1 MKKTIG
7 LLLFVILGLNLIGQQ
22 DYYWYNNSKI
32 MLTKNPNKK
41 YIEFCDDVID
51 TVQIRNLLG
60 INNAKML
67 SLKYSNVLKSI
78 DCIEEGLTEK
88 KWTII
93 ELDNITERSF
103 VNNNSVLYEAPTYIL
118 NQNEIGLS
126 QLFYVKLHSS
136 EDFQILSSLSTQNN
150 VKILGNI
157 KNKPLWFILECNK
170 QSSGNS
176 LEMANMFYET
186 GLFASS
192 EPDFIEI
199 GNRLFTNDCVD
210 DPMFEDQWGLE
221 NNEEGYTNIDINACE
236 AWEISSGDPEI
247 IIAVLDTG
255 IELDHTDLPNVD
267 YDLSFNTVTMTT
279 PSVIDENS
287 DNAYHGTSC
296 AGIIGAAQNDIGV
309 AGIAPGC
316 TLMSISTDFN
326 TLGLVS
332 GFDWAVDH
340 GADIINCSWGG
351 VAENEI
357 LTESI
362 IDALTY
368 GRNGLGCIVIFASGN
383 TNLSTL
389 PYPASLVGLDDRII
403 VVGAN
408 DICGFRCTDSHLPDS
423 QDGPCQP
430 WAMGYGSNYG
440 QGLSVVA
447 PGALI
452 RTTTLDDEYLNDFGG
467 TSAAAPHVAGI
478 AALLLS
484 INSDLTNQEVK
495 DIIEQSAQKIRT
507 DVYTYQSGSP
517 NGTWN
522 EKVGYGMVN
531 AYNAIMHL
539 CSNESH
545 ILSNQNI
552 TWSEET
558 VICDPLIVD
567 GTLIIDAPV
576 DFFDDN
582 PEIIIN
588 DGGHLVIEDECELL
602 TWINIPYNG
611 SITVNSGGILEL
623 NSGSNLT
630 LSEDGKLEIL
640 YNSVENGLLVFNQ
653 GASINL
659 LDSNTQIDISGDF
672 QIAANAQF
680 TFDGDGYI
688 KFSNPGNDYT
698 ENITCGS
705 GASML
710 FQGSGQ
716 SDKVLEI
723 QQNTVRFPDMTSL
736 TFEDCKITMGANKRM
751 LSTANYPI
759 TFDNVLLTS
768 SAGTKNNHRSF
779 YFFGQANTVINNSI
793 FEFGIDGIKCD
804 LTYYGSSLYISNSEF
819 RNNTTGLNITNKGIH
834 ASFCSFHN
842 NSNNGAYCYGM
853 SLPSDFSNCEFH
865 HNGHNGFTF
874 YGSSTADLDVEACDI
889 YSNIYDG
896 IITSGAFDL
905 WLSCNNIYSN
915 RYGVYTQN
923 GTYVYAENNAEN
935 DMHGN
940 DRSIYLNYGRLF
952 LNEGYNQLQAATD
965 AYAVYG
971 FSVEPGN
978 CSASPQNI
986 ANNNRWEADD
996 TEGPDY
1002 GTNYKLWKFQCSN
1015 PLVLVQLVDSI
1026 PDYTVCYHID
1036 PDSLQEGGSCF
1047 QSNEETANLL
1057 NSLPLISLSGG
1068 ISLPLDQAVT
1078 YLANQSDG
1086 VSSAN
1091 AFNNLIDEYAN
1102 LIFQC
1107 DNNTSDAVFLL
1118 KNKAYGDVHN
1128 TLTNYYE
1135 FIDYNSGHNG
1145 FNQAVDRMVLL
1156 HEDLLINP
1164 DIPDFLSIE
1173 YKLDIALL
1181 NYLRK
1186 DYNRSIT
1193 QLEFLLNEIPD
1204 TVNAKAFVENWL
1216 CFVSAEKALRE
1227 GTILPEEYEQSI
1239 AECNINYPVTIFDSP
1254 DHDEVQNANS
1264 TSEETAQV
1272 SIAINPNPNQG
1283 SFTVLVTNSSISGKI
1298 MITKATGQ
1306 PVYETILTFAEQLVA
1321 VNGLPAGTFTVYYIE
1336 NGTVITSVGT
1346 IVE

>member
-1 MKKTIG
+1 MYIKQVFNNYDVSSFKKAFPSARTPKLQDIYEVECDNIQLMQDLINWELYPYGEEIEEITFLYEPNDYGLELSQTNLDLMNLKSAWDITKGDASIIIG
-7 LLLFVILGLNLIGQQ
+7 ISDSYIEETHEDLQSQILTVISNGPMEWHGVAVTGCAVAATNNSLGISGIASNCKVNFICNNGTNPINTMLLLSQSGARVINAS
-22 DYYWYNNSKI
+22 W
-32 MLTKNPNKK
+32 
-41 YIEFCDDVID
+41 
-51 TVQIRNLLG
+51 
-60 INNAKML
+60 INRCA
-67 SLKYSNVLKSI
+67 YSNI
-78 DCIEEGLTEK
+78 DWLVFEEIKDNG
-88 KWTII
+88 TI
-93 ELDNITERSF
+93 T
-103 VNNNSVLYEAPTYIL
+103 VCGA
-118 NQNEIGLS
+118 
-126 QLFYVKLHSS
+126 
-136 EDFQILSSLSTQNN
+136 
-150 VKILGNI
+150 
-157 KNKPLWFILECNK
+157 
-170 QSSGNS
+170 GNS
-176 LEMANMFYET
+176 IAHCGSLDAEVFPASYDNCISVTSVGHMNPIGYTDSIYGQTNWKDVHEAVIGDPGTAHHHNTAVDICAPGYNVPST
-186 GLFASS
+186 SIGNTYQGTWGTSFAS
-192 EPDFIEI
+192 P
-199 GNRLFTNDCVD
+199 
-210 DPMFEDQWGLE
+210 Q
-221 NNEEGYTNIDINACE
+221 
-236 AWEISSGDPEI
+236 
-247 IIAVLDTG
+247 
-255 IELDHTDLPNVD
+255 
-267 YDLSFNTVTMTT
+267 
-279 PSVIDENS
+279 
-287 DNAYHGTSC
+287 
-296 AGIIGAAQNDIGV
+296 V
-309 AGIAPGC
+309 AGICALILSVNPC
-316 TLMSISTDFN
+316 LSRDE
-326 TLGLVS
+326 
-332 GFDWAVDH
+332 AVD
-340 GADIINCSWGG
+340 
-351 VAENEI
+351 I
-357 LTESI
+357 L
-362 IDALTY
+362 
-368 GRNGLGCIVIFASGN
+368 
-383 TNLSTL
+383 LSTAVDIDDIPENIAYNEL
-389 PYPASLVGLDDRII
+389 LGSGRADAFEAMKKAYGNSETIYSGETIVWNSFKSINGTLLLQANSHLTINTRVYFNENSNIVVKNGASLVLESDGYLTSFCDKTWSVII
-403 VVGAN
+403 VE
-408 DICGFRCTDSHLPDS
+408 
-423 QDGPCQP
+423 
-430 WAMGYGSNYG
+430 
-440 QGLSVVA
+440 
-447 PGALI
+447 PG
-452 RTTTLDDEYLNDFGG
+452 
-467 TSAAAPHVAGI
+467 GI
-478 AALLLS
+478 VEL
-484 INSDLTNQEVK
+484 
-495 DIIEQSAQKIRT
+495 R
-507 DVYTYQSGSP
+507 
-517 NGTWN
+517 
-522 EKVGYGMVN
+522 
-531 AYNAIMHL
+531 
-539 CSNESH
+539 NES
-545 ILSNQNI
+545 IVNI
-552 TWSEET
+552 NGNGCIYVGKDTNYSS
-558 VICDPLIVD
+558 VLI
-567 GTLIIDAPV
+567 
-576 DFFDDN
+576 
-582 PEIIIN
+582 
-588 DGGHLVIEDECELL
+588 
-602 TWINIPYNG
+602 
-611 SITVNSGGILEL
+611 
-623 NSGSNLT
+623 
-630 LSEDGKLEIL
+630 
-640 YNSVENGLLVFNQ
+640 FNQ
-653 GASINL
+653 GAIINL
-659 LDSNTQIDISGDF
+659 VDNESYIEIKGNLS
-672 QIAANAQF
+672 IAANAQF
-680 TFDGDGYI
+680 TFTGAGYI
-688 KFSNPGNDYT
+688 KFSNPGDMYT
-698 ENITCGS
+698 ENITCGT

-710 FQGSGQ
+710 FQGSGK
-716 SDKVLEI
+716 SDKVVEV
-723 QQNTVRFPDMTSL
+723 QQDAVRFPALESL
-736 TFEDCKITMGANKRM
+736 TFEDCKIVMSAGDQM
-751 LSTANYPI
+751 LATADYPI
-759 TFDNVLLTS
+759 TFDNVLMTS
-768 SAGTKNNHRSF
+768 ATGINGKHRGFCF
-779 YFFGQANTVINNSI
+779 YGQENTVVNNCI
-793 FEFGIDGIKCD
+793 FEYSSYGITGD
-804 LTYYGSSLYISNSEF
+804 LSVYGSPLEVSNSEF
-819 RNNTTGLNITNKGIH
+819 RYNTNGIHIYGRGIH
-834 ASFCSFHN
+834 ASFCNFNHC
-842 NSNNGAYCYGM
+842 NSNGAYCYGM
-853 SLPSDFSNCEFH
+853 SLPSEFLNCEFH

-874 YGSSTADLDVEACDI
+874 YGSSAADLDVEACDI

-905 WLSCNNIYSN
+905 RLSCNNIYAN

-935 DMHGN
+935 DIHSN
-940 DRSIYLNYGRLF
+940 VRSIYLNYGRLF

-1164 DIPDFLSIE
+1164 DIPDYLSIE
-1173 YKLDIALL
+1173 YKLDIAML

-1193 QLEFLLNEIPD
+1193 QLEFLINEIPD